1 ILALFSTGAQLLGG
15 GVAVG
20 GPAAALVVVVEIAP
34 AALQVEPVG
43 RHLHEAVAVLA
54 GEALVPDE
62 VIDIAVELAGQ
73 AAFAIA
79 GEGAVDLLALLAQLH
94 AAPGGVPDAGEADAG
109 GERIRLGVHAGARR
123 QQHEQRDGGGKPPHV
138 ANDAVLLLDPTHSM
152 ATEISGT

>member
-1 ILALFSTGAQLLGG
+1 SRPSVELGLELDLSRRLHRGAASFLATRGSGLKKHGAQLLRG

-34 AALQVEPVG
+34 AALQVQPVG

-62 VIDIAVELAGQ
+62 VVDIAVELAGQ
-73 AAFAIA
+73 SAFAIA

-94 AAPGGVPDAGEADAG
+94 AAPGGVPGSGEADAG
-109 GERIRLGVHAGARR
+109 GERIRLGVHA
-123 QQHEQRDGGGKPPHV
+123 
-138 ANDAVLLLDPTHSM
+138 
-152 ATEISGT
+152 